1 MSLLPPA
8 GRPGVRAVV
17 AALAIGAVGLLAG
30 CADTEPTAQTTGAGA
45 ASATTAPSAATGSSA
60 PASPAPTPS
69 ASGTVAA
76 LPYAGTGPGDVQGPA
91 KEAKSLV
98 YVPEQ
103 LSGSMQVID
112 PATLSVIATYP
123 VATSPEHVVPSHD
136 LKTLWVN
143 SDAGNTLTSIDPTT
157 GKITGTKPVDDP
169 YNLYFTPDGSS
180 ALVMAEA
187 RRRIDVR
194 DPQSMKLIRSTTV
207 PCVGLN
213 HADFTADL
221 KQMLV
226 SCEFSGQ
233 LVALDAN
240 ANAISSVIDLN
251 AITTPGATSPAM
263 AMSMGGPK
271 SRLIKGASSMPQ
283 DVRLAPDGKSFLVA
297 DMLRNGVWIIDATTM
312 KQTGFIETGLGAHAV
327 YPSRDAKSLYVSN
340 RDDAS
345 VTVLDAATLKPSA
358 KWALPKGASP
368 DMGGVTVDGSQLWLS
383 GRYSSAVYVIDTKT
397 GETIKT
403 IPVKPGPH
411 GLLVWPQPGRISLG
425 HTGNMR

>member
-1 MSLLPPA
+1 M
-8 GRPGVRAVV
+8 
-17 AALAIGAVGLLAG
+17 LALAG
-30 CADTEPTAQTTGAGA
+30 CADAGSPSSPASTGQVAAA
-45 ASATTAPSAATGSSA
+45 ASGAPSRPRRTAAAGTTSATSAPPSTTTAPL
-60 PASPAPTPS
+60 
-69 ASGTVAA
+69 
-76 LPYAGTGPGDVQGPA
+76 LPYAGTGPGAVQGPA
-91 KEAKSLV
+91 TQAKSLV

-103 LSGSMQVID
+103 LSASVQVID

-123 VATSPEHVVPSHD
+123 VARSPEHVVPSHD

-157 GKITGTKPVDDP
+157 GKVTGSIPVDDP

-221 KQMLV
+221 KTLLV

-233 LVALDAN
+233 LVVLDADAN
-240 ANAISSVIDLN
+240 AVQSVIDLN
-251 AITTPGATSPAM
+251 AIQTPGATSPAQ

-271 SRLIKGASSMPQ
+271 SRLSKGASSMPQ

-297 DMLRNGVWIIDATTM
+297 DMLRNGVWVIDAATM
-312 KQTGFIETGLGAHAV
+312 KQTGFIQTGMGAHAV
-327 YPSRDAKSLYVSN
+327 YPSRDAKSLYISN

-345 VTVLDAATLKPSA
+345 VTVIDAATLTPSA

-368 DMGGVTVDGSQLWLS
+368 DMGGVTVDGSQLLAVGPLQLGGLRHRHQDRRDDQDDPGQ
-383 GRYSSAVYVIDTKT
+383 GRAARSARVAAAGPDLVGPHRKHALTRRL
-397 GETIKT
+397 GSCRERAQ
-403 IPVKPGPH
+403 KPGKA
-411 GLLVWPQPGRISLG
+411 
-425 HTGNMR
+425 